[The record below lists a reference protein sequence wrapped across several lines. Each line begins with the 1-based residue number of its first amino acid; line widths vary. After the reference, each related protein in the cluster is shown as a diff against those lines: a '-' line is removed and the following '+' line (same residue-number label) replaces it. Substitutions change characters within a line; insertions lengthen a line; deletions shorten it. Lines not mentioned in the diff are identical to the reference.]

1 MKSRKVAV
9 RKTKILP
16 PIGWREWISLPELDI
31 PRIKVKVDT
40 GARSS
45 ALHAFDIRRF
55 ERGRRTFVSFKV
67 HPYQRDSARTVSAE
81 AEVVEYR
88 KIRSSGGHVTLRPV
102 ILTFVEFMDQSWP
115 IELTL
120 VSRDAM
126 GFRMLLG
133 REAVRGR
140 FVVDAGKSYYGGK
153 PPKVKRKNASA
164 KRKKTTKKRQRSVS

>member
-1 MKSRKVAV
+1 MKTSGLTK
-9 RKTKILP
+9 RKTKLMP
-16 PIGWREWISLPELDI
+16 PIGWREWIALPKLSI
-31 PRIKVKVDT
+31 ARIKVKVDT

-45 ALHAFDIRRF
+45 ALHAFDIRPF
-55 ERGRRTFVSFKV
+55 RRDGQPWVSFKV
-67 HPYQRDSARTVSAE
+67 HPFQRDSSRTVAAE

-88 KIRSSGGHVTLRPV
+88 TIRSSGGHETLRPV
-102 ILTFVEFMDQSWP
+102 ILTPVEFLDQNWP

-120 VSRDAM
+120 VSRDEM

-153 PPKVKRKNASA
+153 PPAM
-164 KRKKTTKKRQRSVS
+164 KRKKKTKKRQRSAP